1 MDITL
6 TNKSNSRKFKFPFLP
21 ESVSFSSAVQYA
33 SYNILDLGA
42 VAIPNGKE
50 LRSVSWEGVFY
61 GEARKDILP
70 MRKWVEPKECQT
82 LLSQWR
88 DAGSVLKLVISET
101 PINMDVT
108 ISSFQATYAGA
119 FGDYAYSIVFQEY
132 RKPSIDVTKK
142 KAKSTSKAKP
152 KTTKRATTQKKSY
165 PIKPDDTLWAIA
177 QNIYGSGS
185 KWTKIYDANKST
197 IESAAKKHR
206 KGKGSD
212 HGHWIYPGTVL
223 TIPE

>member
-108 ISSFQATYAGA
+108 ISSFQVTYAGA

-142 KAKSTSKAKP
+142 KAKSTSKAK
-152 KTTKRATTQKKSY
+152 TTKRPTETPKTYKVKSG
-165 PIKPDDTLWAIA
+165 DTLWGIA
-177 QNIYGSGS
+177 QKYYSAGSQW
-185 KWTKIYDANKST
+185 KKIYNANKSV
-197 IESAAKKHR
+197 IESTAKKHR
-206 KGKGSD
+206 NGKGSD
-212 HGHWIYPGTVL
+212 NGHWIYPGTTL
-223 TIPE
+223 SIPS